1 MSKYITILFLSISS
15 LVFSQQ
21 QDTIRIGDT
30 TQNKIINRKPSY
42 SVARRAAILSA
53 CLPGLGQAYNKK
65 YWKIPIIYAGF
76 GGFGYLFYVNNA
88 KYNDYR
94 QALIKSQDTSTNK
107 GYAVIDGINWSTDQ
121 LQRQKNQYKKHR
133 DQGIIG
139 MAFIYLLNVIDANVD
154 GHLKTFDV
162 SDDLSL
168 NIEPWQNSHIVNSE
182 YKMSYGLSLKINFK

>member
-1 MSKYITILFLSISS
+1 MSKYITILLLSICSV
-15 LVFSQQ
+15 VFAQQ
-21 QDTIRIGDT
+21 QDTIRVGDT
-30 TQNKIINRKPSY
+30 TQNKIINKKPTY

-76 GGFGYLFYVNNA
+76 GGFGYLFYVNNR

-94 QALIKSQDTSTNK
+94 QALIKSQDTINK

-121 LQRQKNQYKKHR
+121 LQRQKIQYKKHR
-133 DQGIIG
+133 DQGLIG
-139 MAFIYLLNVIDANVD
+139 MAFIYLLNIIDANVD

-168 NIEPWQNSHIVNSE
+168 NIEPWQNTPIYNPE
-182 YKMSYGLSLKINFK
+182 YKISYGLSLRINFK